1 MTSPNPAVN
10 RTCAKSRAGRL
21 LLRWATLKTM
31 SLSQIAF
38 VAALFIA
45 PGASAADDG
54 VPPPA
59 WDDDSVTTTT
69 SHDPVVPLRM
79 GSLEV
84 TLEKTSLKEVQS
96 AIGVGEIYS
105 HGDASEALAWLCYT
119 VSTSNPK
126 QRLWLS
132 SGEMGG
138 LTIINSVSA
147 VVIPTKVSPS
157 AGCPELPQRY
167 MPLRFAN
174 GIWLGASEERFQK
187 SFGKV
192 KKVKDA
198 RAYIYIGKDG
208 EYDVIGSLNVRF
220 KNNASVAIF
229 ANHVTSN

>member
-1 MTSPNPAVN
+1 MSANPSFKRDA
-10 RTCAKSRAGRL
+10 AKARRPL
-21 LLRWATLKTM
+21 TLRWATLKTM

-38 VAALFIA
+38 VVAFIISPAAT
-45 PGASAADDG
+45 AADGG
-54 VPPPA
+54 VPPPT
-59 WDDDSVTTTT
+59 WGGGSVTATT

-96 AIGVGEIYS
+96 TIGAGNIYS

-138 LTIINSVSA
+138 LSIINGVDA
-147 VVIPTKVSPS
+147 MEIQTNDSPS
-157 AGCPELPQRY
+157 EGCPELPERY
-167 MPLRFAN
+167 LPLRFTN
-174 GIWLGASEERFQK
+174 GIWLGSSENRFQK
-187 SFGKV
+187 SFGEV

-208 EYDVIGSLNVRF
+208 DYDVIGSLNVRF
-220 KNNASVAIF
+220 KNNVSVAIF

>member
-1 MTSPNPAVN
+1 
-10 RTCAKSRAGRL
+10 
-21 LLRWATLKTM
+21 M
-31 SLSQIAF
+31 SFSQIFF

-45 PGASAADDG
+45 SVATAADG
-54 VPPPA
+54 VPPPT
-59 WDDDSVTTTT
+59 WGDNSVTATT

-96 AIGVGEIYS
+96 TIGVGKIYS

-132 SGEMGG
+132 SGEMHG
-138 LTIINSVSA
+138 LTIIDGVDAMEIQTND
-147 VVIPTKVSPS
+147 SPS
-157 AGCPELPQRY
+157 EYCPELPKRY
-167 MPLRFAN
+167 MPLHFTN
-174 GIWLGASEERFQK
+174 GIWLGASENSFQK
-187 SFGKV
+187 SFGEV
-192 KKVKDA
+192 KKVKDD

-220 KNNASVAIF
+220 KNNVSVAIF

>member
-1 MTSPNPAVN
+1 M
-10 RTCAKSRAGRL
+10 RYRGRPL
-21 LLRWATLKTM
+21 ALRWATPKTM
-31 SLSQIAF
+31 SLFQIAF
-38 VAALFIA
+38 VAVLFTA
-45 PGASAADDG
+45 PAAAADDS

-59 WDDDSVTTTT
+59 WWGGDTVTATT

-96 AIGVGEIYS
+96 TIGVGEIHS

-119 VSTSNPK
+119 VSASNSK

-138 LTIINSVSA
+138 LTIIDGVSA
-147 VVIPTKVSPS
+147 MVIPTKLSPT
-157 AGCPELPQRY
+157 AGCPELPQRF

-198 RAYIYIGKDG
+198 RAYIYLGKDG

>member
-1 MTSPNPAVN
+1 MGNTEI
-10 RTCAKSRAGRL
+10 
-21 LLRWATLKTM
+21 M
-31 SLSQIAF
+31 SFSQIAS

-45 PGASAADDG
+45 SAASVADDR

-59 WDDDSVTTTT
+59 WGNDSVTATT
-69 SHDPVVPLRM
+69 SQDPVVPLWM

-84 TLEKTSLKEVQS
+84 TLEKTSLIEVQNTV
-96 AIGVGEIYS
+96 GVGKIYS

-138 LTIINSVSA
+138 LTIIDGVSA
-147 VVIPTKVSPS
+147 VVIPTNVNSS
-157 AGCPELPQRY
+157 AGCPELPKRY

-174 GIWLGASEERFQK
+174 GIWLGASEDKFHK
-187 SFGKV
+187 SFGKA

-198 RAYIYIGKDG
+198 RAYGYIGKDG
-208 EYDVIGSLNVRF
+208 KYDVISSLNVRF

>member
-1 MTSPNPAVN
+1 MI
-10 RTCAKSRAGRL
+10 RTKSVLVSVIIAIEAL
-21 LLRWATLKTM
+21 LLLLPTTM
-31 SLSQIAF
+31 FYLGGM
-38 VAALFIA
+38 LFA
-45 PGASAADDG
+45 QAASAADDG

-59 WDDDSVTTTT
+59 WGDDSVTATT
-69 SHDPVVPLRM
+69 SHDPVFPLRM

-96 AIGVGEIYS
+96 TTGVGKIYS

-119 VSTSNPK
+119 VSTSHLK

-138 LTIINSVSA
+138 LSIIDGISA

-157 AGCPELPQRY
+157 AGCPELPKRY

>member
-1 MTSPNPAVN
+1 MGNTEI
-10 RTCAKSRAGRL
+10 
-21 LLRWATLKTM
+21 M
-31 SLSQIAF
+31 SFSQIAS

-45 PGASAADDG
+45 SAASVADDR

-59 WDDDSVTTTT
+59 WGNDSVTATT
-69 SHDPVVPLRM
+69 SQDPVVPLWM

-84 TLEKTSLKEVQS
+84 TLEKTSLIEVQNTV
-96 AIGVGEIYS
+96 GVGKIYR

-119 VSTSNPK
+119 ISKSNPK
-126 QRLWLS
+126 HRLWLS

-138 LTIINSVSA
+138 RTIIDGVSA
-147 VVIPTKVSPS
+147 VVIPTNVSPS

-174 GIWLGASEERFQK
+174 GIWLGASEDKFHK
-187 SFGKV
+187 SFGKT

-198 RAYIYIGKDG
+198 RAYVYIGKDG
-208 EYDVIGSLNVRF
+208 EYDVIGSLIVRF

>member
-1 MTSPNPAVN
+1 MMPNPAVE
-10 RTCAKSRAGRL
+10 RDCAKARSPS
-21 LLRWATLKTM
+21 LLRWATPKTM
-31 SLSQIAF
+31 LFSQVAF

-45 PGASAADDG
+45 SAAFAADDG
-54 VPPPA
+54 VPPPT
-59 WDDDSVTTTT
+59 WGGGSVTATT

-96 AIGVGEIYS
+96 TIGVGKIYS

-138 LTIINSVSA
+138 LTIIDGVSA
-147 VVIPTKVSPS
+147 VAIPTNVSPS
-157 AGCPELPQRY
+157 ADCPELPQRY

-174 GIWLGASEERFQK
+174 GIWLGASEMKFQK
-187 SFGKV
+187 FFGEV

-198 RAYIYIGKDG
+198 RAYIYIGKEG

-220 KNNASVAIF
+220 KNRASVAIF

>member
-1 MTSPNPAVN
+1 
-10 RTCAKSRAGRL
+10 
-21 LLRWATLKTM
+21 M
-31 SLSQIAF
+31 SLFQIAF
-38 VAALFIA
+38 VTALFIA
-45 PGASAADDG
+45 PAACADNG

-59 WDDDSVTTTT
+59 WGGDSVTATT

-96 AIGVGEIYS
+96 TIGAGEIYS

-138 LTIINSVSA
+138 LTIVDGVAA
-147 VVIPTKVSPS
+147 VVIPTNVSPS
-157 AGCPELPQRY
+157 ADCPDLPQRY
-167 MPLRFAN
+167 TPLRFAN

-198 RAYIYIGKDG
+198 RAYIYIGKAG

-220 KNNASVAIF
+220 KNTVSVAIF